1 MLVEAWLIVKYYTNL
16 ELPENPEDEDY
27 EKLFDYLL
35 YNELARPL
43 MEAVSGDYFGYVEG
57 ITHLLIEAAK
67 TVHEK
72 EHSLAH
78 KVDRAFGFLF
88 TGEDLTNQIAQ
99 AEGINEKLVDMFDAV
114 REREQKNAMLKNSKA
129 KVNSGGAVLN
139 MAKK

>member
-1 MLVEAWLIVKYYTNL
+1 MEG
-16 ELPENPEDEDY
+16 
-27 EKLFDYLL
+27 
-35 YNELARPL
+35 LA
-43 MEAVSGDYFGYVEG
+43 
-57 ITHLLIEAAK
+57 HLLMEAAK

-72 EHSLAH
+72 EHSLAR

-88 TGEDLTNQIAQ
+88 TGEDLTEQIAQ

-129 KVNSGGAVLN
+129 KVSSGGAVLN